1 MARGLLCNFCRQ
13 MDTVKIKRAEGGLTM
28 HEVMTAAEAAEY
40 LRLHVKTLCRLA
52 RMGKVPACK
61 VGNEWRF
68 VKETLDRWLRTWG
81 DR

>member
-1 MARGLLCNFCRQ
+1 
-13 MDTVKIKRAEGGLTM
+13 MDTVEQKRAEGGLQM
-28 HEVMTAAEAAEY
+28 HEVMTATEAAEY

-52 RMGKVPACK
+52 RMGKVPARK

-68 VKETLDRWLRTWG
+68 VKETLDRWLRTWS